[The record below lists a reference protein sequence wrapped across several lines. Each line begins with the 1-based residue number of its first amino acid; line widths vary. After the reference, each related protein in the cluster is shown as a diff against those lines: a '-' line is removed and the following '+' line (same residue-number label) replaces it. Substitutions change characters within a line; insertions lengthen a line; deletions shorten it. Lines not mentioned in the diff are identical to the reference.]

1 MADIAT
7 LIASA
12 GYLIT
17 ALLIY
22 RYIRRGK
29 ASRTLAASF
38 GAMWA
43 AALFFHAIALGQS
56 LLSPVGLDLS
66 FHNAISLVVW
76 LVSLLLFVTSMRC
89 PMEVVGIPTLS
100 IGAFLIAAG
109 VFHPDLKA
117 QIVQG
122 EPGLEWHVLGSLLAF
137 ALFTLSAVQA
147 VVLAYQDHRL
157 RNHQLKG
164 WVSQL
169 PSLQFME
176 SFLFQ
181 LIGLGFVLLT
191 LSLISGWLFLDNL
204 LAQHL
209 IHKTAL
215 SLLAWIIFGTLLLG
229 RAFAGWRGR
238 TAVRLTLFGFSLLTL
253 AYFGSKL
260 VVEIILGH

>member
-12 GYLIT
+12 GYLVT

-22 RYIRRGK
+22 GYIRRGK
-29 ASRTLAASF
+29 TSRTLAASF
-38 GAMWA
+38 GAVWA
-43 AALFFHAIALGQS
+43 ASLFFHAIALGQS
-56 LLSPVGLDLS
+56 LLLPVGLDLS

-89 PMEVVGIPTLS
+89 PMEIIGIPTLG
-100 IGAFLIAAG
+100 IGAILIAAG
-109 VFHPDLKA
+109 VFYPDLKE

-137 ALFTLSAVQA
+137 ALFTLAAVQA

-191 LSLISGWLFLDNL
+191 LSLISGWLFVKDL

-215 SLLAWIIFGTLLLG
+215 SLLAWVIFGTLLLG
-229 RAFAGWRGR
+229 HAFAGWRGR
-238 TAVRLTLFGFSLLTL
+238 TAVRLTLLGFSLLTL

-260 VVEIILGH
+260 VLEIVLGR